1 MNSKPL
7 TLEEVFEAAD
17 IFFPIYEYIKSRLPV
32 DTKVEDVLKVA
43 ENVCTLAQKLRA
55 EKEAEALPFGFNKHN
70 ETVGPDEC

>member
-17 IFFPIYEYIKSRLPV
+17 IFFPIYEHIKHRLPA

-43 ENVCTLAQKLRA
+43 ENVCTLAQKLRVQ
-55 EKEAEALPFGFNKHN
+55 KEMDNVPFGFNKKK
-70 ETVGPDEC
+70 EEE

>member
-1 MNSKPL
+1 MNTKPL

-55 EKEAEALPFGFNKHN
+55 EKEAEALPFGFNKKQGDGAN
-70 ETVGPDEC
+70 D

>member
-1 MNSKPL
+1 MNTKPL

-43 ENVCTLAQKLRA
+43 ENVCALAQKLRV
-55 EKEAEALPFGFNKHN
+55 EKEAESQPFGFNKKN
-70 ETVGPDEC
+70 DAIGPDEC

>member
-1 MNSKPL
+1 MNTKPL

-17 IFFPIYEYIKSRLPV
+17 IFFPIYEYIKSRLPA

-55 EKEAEALPFGFNKHN
+55 EKEAEALPFGFNKKQGDGAN
-70 ETVGPDEC
+70 D

>member
-1 MNSKPL
+1 MNTKPL

-55 EKEAEALPFGFNKHN
+55 QKETENQPFGFNKKN
-70 ETVGPDEC
+70 GQES

>member
-55 EKEAEALPFGFNKHN
+55 EKEAEALPFGFNKKQGDGAN
-70 ETVGPDEC
+70 D

>member
-1 MNSKPL
+1 MNNKPL

-43 ENVCTLAQKLRA
+43 ENVCTLAQKLRVQ
-55 EKEAEALPFGFNKHN
+55 KEMDNVPFGFNKKK
-70 ETVGPDEC
+70 EEE

>member
-1 MNSKPL
+1 MNTKPL

-43 ENVCTLAQKLRA
+43 ENVCTLAHKLRT
-55 EKEAEALPFGFNKHN
+55 EEDKLKFGFNKN
-70 ETVGPDEC
+70 ETTTDA

>member
-1 MNSKPL
+1 MNTKPL

-17 IFFPIYEYIKSRLPV
+17 IFFPIYEHIKHRLPA

-55 EKEAEALPFGFNKHN
+55 EKEAEALPFGFNKKPN
-70 ETVGPDEC
+70 DGKETD